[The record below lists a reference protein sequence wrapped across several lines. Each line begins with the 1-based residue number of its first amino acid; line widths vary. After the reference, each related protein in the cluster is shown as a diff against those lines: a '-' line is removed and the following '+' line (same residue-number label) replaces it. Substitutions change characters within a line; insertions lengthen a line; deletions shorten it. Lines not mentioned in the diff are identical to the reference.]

1 LVIAQIILFSWWFSE
16 KKLNK
21 KINKKDLIKMVKSK
35 MTYLEWH
42 FGQVRHGGKKTIY
55 MGFFL
60 LKFHIKKAVISCGE
74 TILMRSQLLEGL
86 KYES

>member
-1 LVIAQIILFSWWFSE
+1 MVIAQIILFSWWFSE
-16 KKLNK
+16 KKLSK

-55 MGFFL
+55 MGFFFTEIPCQKGCDFL
-60 LKFHIKKAVISCGE
+60 
-74 TILMRSQLLEGL
+74 
-86 KYES
+86 